1 MVEPGA
7 IRPIDCACGKA
18 FIWASEEGIEV
29 QCHSCRRRVLVPFEH
44 LRGRDISCV
53 SSSGGGR
60 RSDGSDVSRR
70 RRLQDWTLIGATR
83 TAMTVNTVIG
93 V

>member
-29 QCHSCRRRVLVPFEH
+29 QCRSCRRRVLVPFEH
-44 LRGRDISCV
+44 LRGREHLVRFIERWRKED
-53 SSSGGGR
+53 R
-60 RSDGSDVSRR
+60 R
-70 RRLQDWTLIGATR
+70 
-83 TAMTVNTVIG
+83 
-93 V
+93 

>member
-29 QCHSCRRRVLVPFEH
+29 QCHSCRRRVLVPFEY
-44 LRGRDISCV
+44 LRGREHLVRFIERWRKEE
-53 SSSGGGR
+53 R
-60 RSDGSDVSRR
+60 R
-70 RRLQDWTLIGATR
+70 
-83 TAMTVNTVIG
+83 
-93 V
+93 

>member
-29 QCHSCRRRVLVPFEH
+29 QCH
-44 LRGRDISCV
+44 
-53 SSSGGGR
+53 
-60 RSDGSDVSRR
+60 
-70 RRLQDWTLIGATR
+70 
-83 TAMTVNTVIG
+83 
-93 V
+93 